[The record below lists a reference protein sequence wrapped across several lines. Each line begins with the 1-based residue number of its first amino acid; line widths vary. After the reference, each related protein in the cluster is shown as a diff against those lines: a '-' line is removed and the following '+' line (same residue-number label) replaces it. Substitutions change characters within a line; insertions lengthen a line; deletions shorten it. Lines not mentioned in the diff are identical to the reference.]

1 DTNYRSLPN
10 IIRFNNYLYEQAP
23 RLLQQVLNDKV
34 KSEISDEGQRWW
46 CQVQND
52 DMLIRAYA
60 DSCQAIPVDKQENQ
74 ADQGAIEIVYCSVEE
89 GRYRAYQVMDI
100 SIENLCK
107 KIGEWIASGQYE
119 ARQIGIL
126 VRSNA
131 QALLVIQ
138 ELMAYKDKAGLNFEV
153 ISGDALSLS
162 SSDAVT
168 LIVETLKALVY
179 TSDQHTIHHARMAY
193 LYQLIQHQQ
202 VFDPQ
207 AWLLFQENDISKL
220 HPL

>member
-1 DTNYRSLPN
+1 GRLWWQQAQ
-10 IIRFNNYLYEQAP
+10 NN
-23 RLLQQVLNDKV
+23 N
-34 KSEISDEGQRWW
+34 
-46 CQVQND
+46 
-52 DMLIRAYA
+52 MLVRAYA
-60 DSCQAIPVDKQENQ
+60 DAQQAIPPDKLRNEAEQGSIEVVYFPVEDGRHRANQ
-74 ADQGAIEIVYCSVEE
+74 VI
-89 GRYRAYQVMDI
+89 DI
-100 SIENLCK
+100 SISNLCH

-119 ARQIGIL
+119 AKQIGIL

-138 ELMAYKDKAGLNFEV
+138 ELIAYKDKAGLSFEV
-153 ISGDALSLS
+153 ISGDALALS